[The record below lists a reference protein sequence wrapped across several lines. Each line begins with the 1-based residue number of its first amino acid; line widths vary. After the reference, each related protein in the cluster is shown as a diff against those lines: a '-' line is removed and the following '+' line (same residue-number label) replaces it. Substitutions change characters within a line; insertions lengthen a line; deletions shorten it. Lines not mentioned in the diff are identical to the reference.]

1 LADRFTVVRDLE
13 QAGVIAVIRL
23 EQPSE
28 LRPVVDAL
36 LEGGIRALEVTM
48 TVPGAVSLIDTLAA
62 SLPPTAIVGAGTVV
76 DADTAR
82 QVIDAGARFVVS
94 PVFRPALIESC
105 HERGV
110 PAMPGCFTPTEI
122 LDAWESG
129 ADLVKVFPATSLGP
143 GFIKDIRG
151 PLPQLRLVPTG
162 GVTRENAGDWIR
174 AGAVAIGV
182 GSALVDRKAV
192 AARRFD
198 LIRVAARGFVDA
210 VQSAREG
217 EPSSHAIARPEG
229 GQLGTASAGRSLQT
243 QFEAEPR

>member
-1 LADRFTVVRDLE
+1 
-13 QAGVIAVIRL
+13 
-23 EQPSE
+23 
-28 LRPVVDAL
+28 
-36 LEGGIRALEVTM
+36 
-48 TVPGAVSLIDTLAA
+48 
-62 SLPPTAIVGAGTVV
+62 
-76 DADTAR
+76 
-82 QVIDAGARFVVS
+82 
-94 PVFRPALIESC
+94 
-105 HERGV
+105 
-110 PAMPGCFTPTEI
+110 MPGCFTPTEI